1 MDDALPCT
9 TNGEYHIEV
18 PKFILDESLH
28 NITTSWDENTDGLL
42 TQYDGFK
49 SCVEHILVPKAPWYM
64 VAKKQSVGYV
74 EHKGGNSSLSCC
86 NVETGTKTGIL
97 GRSNFVCTSLHQ
109 PTVPNILST
118 LGTNCVPQVGACVT
132 PETVCHTHEYGCVPQ
147 VDECVPTTSLLHD
160 QLYQH
165 MCNFVYTRMQQSIT
179 CDLEATHV
187 NNCVPQMRACVTPES
202 TLQTHEIS
210 CVSQV
215 DECVTTSSPKVDTL
229 HQHITPNVCPT
240 NEIICV
246 PQMGDCVDIISTD
259 SGTCQILP
267 SNSLL
272 NNSPDPTCI
281 PINYTSDPDLTSL
294 DEMSKCDSENSVD
307 LLIAEFESLSEKFE
321 QELLELQPYLADD
334 VSIVCEDEI
343 DDVEPCL
350 SVCVFDCCQWKPFG
364 IMHTDCKIS
373 ISTFQFFEV
382 PLFMLRSDVCFA
394 GHVPWSEPYLWYHS
408 LDGHNKNGELVPHV
422 AHICPTKQP
431 GIMSMFAQLCL
442 TISPNWGASF
452 TLYPGFDFKILLIN
466 LDVSLVR
473 PTAPN
478 ILANVDQWQLVL
490 AFVFQVDS
498 KIQKWLVDV
507 SSVWDITFL
516 DCLELCTF
524 QRMGSVNFLL
534 ISVCQLHISTIVDCW
549 QLNNCFMFSVT
560 AQFVSEIDIFIC
572 PNMVVQSMFGMTI
585 LQLNCDILY
594 ATHMHSCRKIHRQME
609 SKLCPPSWASYLR
622 LTYKDPTILCVPL
635 YNSYISLYMSHNT

>member
-1 MDDALPCT
+1 
-9 TNGEYHIEV
+9 
-18 PKFILDESLH
+18 
-28 NITTSWDENTDGLL
+28 
-42 TQYDGFK
+42 
-49 SCVEHILVPKAPWYM
+49 
-64 VAKKQSVGYV
+64 
-74 EHKGGNSSLSCC
+74 
-86 NVETGTKTGIL
+86 
-97 GRSNFVCTSLHQ
+97 
-109 PTVPNILST
+109 
-118 LGTNCVPQVGACVT
+118 
-132 PETVCHTHEYGCVPQ
+132 
-147 VDECVPTTSLLHD
+147 
-160 QLYQH
+160 
-165 MCNFVYTRMQQSIT
+165 MC
-179 CDLEATHV
+179 
-187 NNCVPQMRACVTPES
+187 
-202 TLQTHEIS
+202 
-210 CVSQV
+210 
-215 DECVTTSSPKVDTL
+215 
-229 HQHITPNVCPT
+229 
-240 NEIICV
+240 
-246 PQMGDCVDIISTD
+246 
-259 SGTCQILP
+259 
-267 SNSLL
+267 
-272 NNSPDPTCI
+272 
-281 PINYTSDPDLTSL
+281 
-294 DEMSKCDSENSVD
+294 KCDSENSVD
-307 LLIAEFESLSEKFE
+307 LLIAELESLSEKFE

-350 SVCVFDCCQWKPFG
+350 SVCVFDCCQQKPFG
-364 IMHTDCKIS
+364 IMHTDCEIS

-466 LDVSLVR
+466 LDVSLAH
-473 PTAPN
+473 PTVPN

-507 SSVWDITFL
+507 SSVWNITFL

-534 ISVCQLHISTIVDCW
+534 ISVCQLHVSTIVDCW

-560 AQFVSEIDIFIC
+560 AQSVSEIDVLIC

-594 ATHMHSCRKIHRQME
+594 ATHAHACQKIHRQTE
-609 SKLCPPSWASYLR
+609 SKLCPPSWALYLR
-622 LTYKDPTILCVPL
+622 LTYEDLTILCVPL
-635 YNSYISLYMSHNT
+635 YNSVHITVLESRYAI